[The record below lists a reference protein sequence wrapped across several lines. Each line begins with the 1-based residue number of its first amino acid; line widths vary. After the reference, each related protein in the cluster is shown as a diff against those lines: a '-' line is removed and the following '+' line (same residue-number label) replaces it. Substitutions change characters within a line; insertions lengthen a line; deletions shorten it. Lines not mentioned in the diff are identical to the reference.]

1 MMSAV
6 GELLKARVRSQAAT
20 YNATNVEQ
28 NATLSLDQ
36 ATADAAAPRRHA
48 VQVQGSLI
56 ANLRASGVTVEATP
70 TTLTRRAWRR
80 GIG

>member
-28 NATLSLDQ
+28 NATLSLDEV
-36 ATADAAAPRRHA
+36 TADAAAPRRHA
-48 VQVQGSLI
+48 VQVQD
-56 ANLRASGVTVEATP
+56 P
-70 TTLTRRAWRR
+70 
-80 GIG
+80 